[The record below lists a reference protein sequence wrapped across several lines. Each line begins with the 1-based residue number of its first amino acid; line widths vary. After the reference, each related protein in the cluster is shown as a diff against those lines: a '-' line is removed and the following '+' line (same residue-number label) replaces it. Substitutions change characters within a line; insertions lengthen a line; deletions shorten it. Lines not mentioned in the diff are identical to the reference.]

1 MCLQCRWSFIF
12 TGPTKCTA
20 ETYPPEFQPVHFTAT
35 EGDVLLSYAAAL
47 RLDLDHGG
55 QTYTSYGFGNM
66 FTFPPYRREGYG
78 QQVLAMA
85 TDYIQRSGIDIAVLF
100 CAPTLE
106 VFYARSGWQ
115 VIRTP
120 VPIGTP
126 SEYETHDVTPMMLF
140 VSEKGQQGKRDFERQ
155 PLYN

>member
-1 MCLQCRWSFIF
+1 M
-12 TGPTKCTA
+12 
-20 ETYPPEFQPVHFTAT
+20 PPINSTLYGHHPEN
-35 EGDVLLSYAAAL
+35 L
-47 RLDLDHGG
+47 LDHGG

-66 FTFPPYRREGYG
+66 FTFPPYRREGHG

-85 TDYIQRSGIDIAVLF
+85 TDYIQRSGIGIAVLF

-120 VPIGTP
+120 VRIGTP